1 MEKAGECEDPP
12 PLQRRALLVTSCP
25 TQKLAGPP
33 HTEITLGVP
42 TGGEGQ
48 EAHSGLAPALSSQCT
63 FPHSLILGCE
73 GFQERDLRCE
83 LGVGTNNFVFTGK
96 CGPELTRDS
105 PVSPLRLCPPGQPDL
120 YIEGIFN

>member
-1 MEKAGECEDPP
+1 MAPKTQPHPPKAGSLADAAVRVSQGPQGSWWGAGPMEKAGEGEDPP

-42 TGGEGQ
+42 TRGEGQ

-73 GFQERDLRCE
+73 GFQER
-83 LGVGTNNFVFTGK
+83 T
-96 CGPELTRDS
+96 
-105 PVSPLRLCPPGQPDL
+105 
-120 YIEGIFN
+120 